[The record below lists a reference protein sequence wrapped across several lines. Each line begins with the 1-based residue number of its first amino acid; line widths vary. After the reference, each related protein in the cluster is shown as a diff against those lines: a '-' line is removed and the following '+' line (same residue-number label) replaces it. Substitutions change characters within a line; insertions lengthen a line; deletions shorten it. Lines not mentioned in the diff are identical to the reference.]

1 MLCLSL
7 AVRSQT
13 WTLVWSDEF
22 NGTSLD
28 MTKWSYETG
37 TGVNGDWGTGQ
48 LDRAT
53 DRPENVGIE
62 QGITGADG
70 GALRITTRKETY
82 VDRNYT
88 SGRINSQAKAAWGP
102 NHRIVARVW
111 PRDVRY
117 MGQGFAF
124 WMMPNET
131 RPGESTISWPQRW

>member
-1 MLCLSL
+1 MKKTILLVAMLCLSL
-7 AVRSQT
+7 VARSQT

-53 DRPENVGIE
+53 DRPENIGIE

-82 VDRNYT
+82 IDRSYT

-111 PRDVRY
+111 PRDVR
-117 MGQGFAF
+117 
-124 WMMPNET
+124 
-131 RPGESTISWPQRW
+131 